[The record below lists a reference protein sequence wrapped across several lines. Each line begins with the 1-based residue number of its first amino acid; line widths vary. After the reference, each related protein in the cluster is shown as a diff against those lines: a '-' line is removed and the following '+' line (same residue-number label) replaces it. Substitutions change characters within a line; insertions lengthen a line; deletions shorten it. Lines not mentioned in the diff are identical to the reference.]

1 MKTLKQALSVA
12 VAAVLAVSLTSC
24 GPKSDNKPKFKET
37 QSICELATIEVYY
50 HNVAKFERDADT
62 LPIFP
67 NFLDKGYKRMWFEYV
82 ASVKFGIDASKVEI
96 SQPDENNVVTVT
108 LPQAE
113 ILSEHGTIYEGTMST
128 PVTETGFLTTL
139 TADDKMKAL
148 NAAQDTMMEE
158 AKSDETLMN
167 QAQNRA
173 EVLLEN
179 YVKSVGESIGEEYTV
194 EFVEAE

>member
-1 MKTLKQALSVA
+1 MRILKQTLSVA

-24 GPKSDNKPKFKET
+24 GPKGDNKPKFKET

>member
-1 MKTLKQALSVA
+1 MRILKQALSVA

-62 LPIFP
+62 WPLPNLP
-67 NFLDKGYKRMWFEYV
+67 QYGYKRMWFEYV
-82 ASVKFGIDASKVEI
+82 ASVRFGIDASKVEI
-96 SQPDENNVVTVT
+96 SQPDENNVVTIT
-108 LPQAE
+108 IPKAE
-113 ILSEHGTIYEGTMST
+113 LLSEHGTIYEGTMST

-148 NAAQDTMMEE
+148 NAAQDTMMET
-158 AKSDETLMN
+158 ARSDETLVN

-179 YVKSVGESIGEEYTV
+179 YVKSAGESIGEEYTV